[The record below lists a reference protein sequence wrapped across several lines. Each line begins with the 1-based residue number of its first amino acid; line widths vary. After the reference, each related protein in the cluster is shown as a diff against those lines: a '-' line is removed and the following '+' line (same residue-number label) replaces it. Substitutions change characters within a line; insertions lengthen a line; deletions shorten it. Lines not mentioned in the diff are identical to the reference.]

1 MARQTQIN
9 VSAETKQQA
18 DEFMNVVG
26 SMFETIEVLAGSNR
40 PMTDGEWL
48 IIANQFK
55 KLTEL
60 RGQTERTIIYVEAER
75 THRRGRVIPTKTL
88 TKAEK
93 LQDPEYMSCPA
104 CKKVM
109 KKRYYAEKHKKTSIC
124 SHILAVGN
132 IAAHNKAVD
141 KTDKRRVIISSKP
154 IVAFERKLE
163 KDSNLSIKRKIIE
176 KKVETDS
183 IAHRVII
190 LEEIYKPKKYEN
202 SFEDED
208 GTIYIEMPIE
218 KRMRDEAGILINEE
232 RQAGKII
239 VPLFH
244 SVRDIGKW
252 EQTKDNKWR
261 TPTPSIKIKIKK
273 PTTKPKLKLVLKEP
287 EFDRCD
293 NAPECG
299 CCWDS
304 AIDERD

>member
-1 MARQTQIN
+1 MARQPQIN

-18 DEFMNVVG
+18 DEFMDVVG

-60 RGQTERTIIYVEAER
+60 RGQTQQTIIYREAER
-75 THRRGRVIPTKTL
+75 THRRGRVIPTKTI

-124 SHILAVGN
+124 WHILAVGN

-141 KTDKRRVIISSKP
+141 KTDKRRVIISNKP
-154 IVAFERKLE
+154 IVGFERRLE
-163 KDSNLSIKRKIIE
+163 KDSNVSIKRKIIE
-176 KKVETDS
+176 KQVETDS

-190 LEEIYKPKKYEN
+190 LEEIYEPKKYEN

-208 GTIYIEMPIE
+208 GTIYIEMPI
-218 KRMRDEAGILINEE
+218 RNVEATLISEE

-261 TPTPSIKIKIKK
+261 TPKPSIKIKK
-273 PTTKPKLKLVLKEP
+273 PITKPKLKLVL
-287 EFDRCD
+287 DV
-293 NAPECG
+293 NAS
-299 CCWDS
+299 S
-304 AIDERD
+304 A

>member
-1 MARQTQIN
+1 MARQPQIN

-18 DEFMNVVG
+18 DEFMDVVG

-60 RGQTERTIIYVEAER
+60 RGQTQQTIIYREAER

-88 TKAEK
+88 SKAEK

-141 KTDKRRVIISSKP
+141 KTDKRRVIISNKP

-163 KDSNLSIKRKIIE
+163 KDSNVSIKRKIIE
-176 KKVETDS
+176 KQVETDS

-208 GTIYIEMPIE
+208 GTIYIEMPI
-218 KRMRDEAGILINEE
+218 RNVEATLISEE

-261 TPTPSIKIKIKK
+261 TPKPSIKIKK
-273 PTTKPKLKLVLKEP
+273 PITKPKLKLVL
-287 EFDRCD
+287 DVD
-293 NAPECG
+293 AA
-299 CCWDS
+299 S
-304 AIDERD
+304 A